1 MHFGASG
8 TGHAEHAA
16 HAHAAWLQLFW
27 PKGMYSHEAHASLA
41 QMYLADDR
49 FRQHYVAWAPG
60 TTQFLVRAIQTY
72 ANRLQ

>member
-8 TGHAEHAA
+8 AGHAE

-27 PKGMYSHEAHASLA
+27 PKGMYSPEAHASLA

-49 FRQHYVAWAPG
+49 FRQHYEAWAPG
-60 TTQFLVRAIQTY
+60 ATQFLVRAIQTY